1 MKKLRGLFR
10 VVFGRTAFVILFLL
24 IQVGIL
30 FGVIRWLGDYLIYAY
45 GLALIITSFAVIY
58 ILNARE
64 NASFKMAW
72 IIPVLVFPVFG
83 VLFFLFMHVQLRT
96 RILKLRLKMTR
107 KMAAPCLTQNAAVTD
122 RLAKDDPSQ
131 FRLAGYMN
139 RWAGFPVYEN
149 TSVCHFPLGEDKFE
163 ALKRELRAAKEF
175 IFMEYF
181 IVEEGIMWNTILEI
195 LKRKAAE
202 GVEVRFMYDGMCA
215 FDLLPYS
222 YPKKLQKY
230 GINCKMSNKIRPFVS
245 TIQNNR
251 DHRKICVIDG
261 QVGYVGGVNLADEY
275 INEKERFGHWKD
287 TALRLEGEG
296 VWGLTSIFLE
306 MWEVAMGYEIT
317 TDYTVYM
324 PTVKMPSDG
333 FVQPFCDGP
342 ANNPNNPAEDVYTH
356 LINKARDYVYIT
368 TPYLVIDRKM
378 TEDLC
383 RTARSG
389 VDVKIIVPHIYDKWY
404 VYMVNVANYGPLIAN
419 GVHVYE
425 YMPGFI
431 HSKTVVCDDECAV
444 CGTINMDYRSFYLH
458 YECGVFTCE
467 SSAVADIRDDI
478 HETLKQC
485 QEIYLDEWQ
494 SRPWYEKI
502 IQWVLRLFA
511 PVL

>member
-181 IVEEGIMWNTILEI
+181 IM
-195 LKRKAAE
+195 A
-202 GVEVRFMYDGMCA
+202 C
-215 FDLLPYS
+215 
-222 YPKKLQKY
+222 
-230 GINCKMSNKIRPFVS
+230 C
-245 TIQNNR
+245 
-251 DHRKICVIDG
+251 
-261 QVGYVGGVNLADEY
+261 
-275 INEKERFGHWKD
+275 
-287 TALRLEGEG
+287 
-296 VWGLTSIFLE
+296 
-306 MWEVAMGYEIT
+306 
-317 TDYTVYM
+317 
-324 PTVKMPSDG
+324 
-333 FVQPFCDGP
+333 
-342 ANNPNNPAEDVYTH
+342 
-356 LINKARDYVYIT
+356 
-368 TPYLVIDRKM
+368 
-378 TEDLC
+378 
-383 RTARSG
+383 
-389 VDVKIIVPHIYDKWY
+389 
-404 VYMVNVANYGPLIAN
+404 
-419 GVHVYE
+419 
-425 YMPGFI
+425 
-431 HSKTVVCDDECAV
+431 HS
-444 CGTINMDYRSFYLH
+444 
-458 YECGVFTCE
+458 
-467 SSAVADIRDDI
+467 
-478 HETLKQC
+478 
-485 QEIYLDEWQ
+485 
-494 SRPWYEKI
+494 
-502 IQWVLRLFA
+502 
-511 PVL
+511 